1 MTTIEVLAVSPG
13 LPVDDLLSHPEG
25 GSAAAAEALTSLLPG
40 AAYTHAG
47 SGTWGEPGDHADH
60 GDDVVLLS
68 TFGPTTMFLSRP
80 VRGLAVP
87 EGMTTFSVSHQTTSM
102 AWGVDVAGP
111 DLERLVALSPGTID
125 YAEGEPLPFEA
136 AFPIEDDRAE
146 PGTLDVEE
154 YAAAAAR
161 WMFGC
166 HPLEPGELDQV
177 DVGDQPL
184 HAFLPA
190 PEEAADDEP
199 EEARPAGVLQRLF
212 GRH

>member
-1 MTTIEVLAVSPG
+1 MSTIEVLAVSPG
-13 LPVDDLLSHPEG
+13 LPVDDLLAHPEG
-25 GSAAAAEALTSLLPG
+25 GSRAAAEALTRLLPRT
-40 AAYTHAG
+40 AYAHAG
-47 SGTWGEPGDHADH
+47 SGTWGEPGEH

-68 TFGPTTMFLSRP
+68 TFGPTTMFLRRP
-80 VRGLAVP
+80 ERGLAVP
-87 EGMTTFSVSHQTTSM
+87 EGMTTFSVSHETTSP

-111 DLERLVALSPGTID
+111 ELERLVALSPGTVD
-125 YAEGEPLPFEA
+125 YAEGGPLPFEA
-136 AFPIEDDRAE
+136 AFPIRDDRAR
-146 PGTLDVEE
+146 PGALDAEE

-184 HAFLPA
+184 HAFALATVPA
-190 PEEAADDEP
+190 EPSGPEDE
-199 EEARPAGVLQRLF
+199 RPGVLQRLF

>member
-13 LPVDDLLSHPEG
+13 LPVDDLLAHPEG
-25 GSAAAAEALTSLLPG
+25 GSGAAAEALTSLLPG
-40 AAYTHAG
+40 TAYTHAG
-47 SGTWGEPGDHADH
+47 SGTWGAPGDH
-60 GDDVVLLS
+60 GEEVVLLS

-80 VRGLAVP
+80 VRGLTVP
-87 EGMTTFSVSHQTTSM
+87 EGMTTYSVSHQTTSM

-111 DLERLVALSPGTID
+111 EVERLVALSPGAID

-136 AFPIEDDRAE
+136 AFPIEDDRVE
-146 PGTLDVEE
+146 PGSLDVEE

-166 HPLEPGELDQV
+166 HPLDPGELDQV

-184 HAFLPA
+184 HAFVLATEPVEQ
-190 PEEAADDEP
+190 PDPDDQ
-199 EEARPAGVLQRLF
+199 RPGVLQRLF